1 MSFNN
6 KVQLS
11 GFLGQDPK
19 EIAKSGKNFTVLQ
32 VATTDSYAVKQDK
45 QTKWEDKETIWHDVF
60 VFRPTALKIAKDLKK
75 GDKVELSGSLSYRL
89 FKDEAGITRK
99 QATIV
104 ANFIEKVGST
114 KQDKLIQNEI
124 NDLVEKMTA

>member
-19 EIAKSGKNFTVLQ
+19 EIDKNNNNFTVLQ
-32 VATTDSYAVKQDK
+32 VATTDSYPVKQDSE
-45 QTKWEDKETIWHDVF
+45 TKWEDKETIWHDVF
-60 VFRPTALKIAKDLKK
+60 IFRPAVSKIAKDLKK
-75 GDKVELSGSLSYRL
+75 GDKVELSGSLSYRP
-89 FKDEAGITRK
+89 FKDEKGISRK

-104 ANFIEKVGST
+104 ANFIEKAGNS
-114 KQDKLIQNEI
+114 KQDLLIQNEI